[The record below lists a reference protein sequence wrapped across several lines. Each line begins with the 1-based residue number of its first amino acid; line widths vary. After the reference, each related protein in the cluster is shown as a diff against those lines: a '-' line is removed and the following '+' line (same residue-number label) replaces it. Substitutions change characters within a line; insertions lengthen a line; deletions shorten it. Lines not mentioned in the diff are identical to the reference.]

1 LGSLYNQNINYTL
14 LISDLGDEMV
24 RKLFTTIILV
34 AGLIGCSFPWALGG
48 GIPPTPTSEVQITSP
63 VAEATVEGTP
73 APVEIVPIPVSSIQ
87 IEGVPYSAYQIPGD
101 PFRFVCQEPCSLD
114 LQYIYAAYAGFR
126 LGHARLIELTGVDTL
141 AELQPVDMHLVL
153 EDSICSELPVGH
165 AYIYSQAHQAYACT
179 DGPGYYP
186 TIEEKIQMAA
196 RLDGQYF
203 PLHEYMHTIFFGR
216 ISGKAGNF
224 EDYKAEY
231 LHDYVVPIPSYAIG
245 ELDTANFCSY
255 RNVLPPGDF
264 GGWLISELCLQNGF
278 QLTTLALSLTE
289 LDNLYQSGGGQ
300 VNQEGFEHPVPTV
313 AQYRDILNHL
323 LGSDTTKAFVDA
335 CWPTGLFGN
344 GLVSP
349 PACVVP
355 STPGA
360 SGTPTPVN

>member
-1 LGSLYNQNINYTL
+1 
-14 LISDLGDEMV
+14 MV